1 MRTDRRGD
9 RHLLRQLYAHTAQPR
24 GNGDA
29 ARCRCASLVA
39 SLPRAR
45 PLRHPSARGCRYCS
59 CCTRAHKQPLA
70 SEGGLHL
77 CSGLCGDLLPL
88 STPLPPCL
96 VRASFAPER
105 SKPSHAR
112 SSDVA
117 SVHHSLSAANF
128 ITSHSPGYALPLL
141 EITNSRCTSS
151 FAQGSSFVTQARSL
165 VSVAPA
171 PVSCVNCKQPQR
183 QSGGCGGCTCTASVR
198 REPAWT
204 ALCARVMCLRKTQSR
219 GTGHKGGENTQ
230 ERQLRLHC
238 DSLSSPDYT
247 AGHEGT
253 NQLPL
258 VLIAV
263 SRPRQRAVLI

>member
-1 MRTDRRGD
+1 MRTARRGD

-29 ARCRCASLVA
+29 ARCRCASLIA

-171 PVSCVNCKQPQR
+171 PVSCVNSKQPPNANQADVGVVPVPR
-183 QSGGCGGCTCTASVR
+183 ASVGSQLGR
-198 REPAWT
+198 PCVCEGHVFTQNTVPWDG
-204 ALCARVMCLRKTQSR
+204 ARGAKT
-219 GTGHKGGENTQ
+219 HKN
-230 ERQLRLHC
+230 
-238 DSLSSPDYT
+238 DSYVYT
-247 AGHEGT
+247 ATPSPPPTIQQGT
-253 NQLPL
+253 
-258 VLIAV
+258 
-263 SRPRQRAVLI
+263 RAQTSYHSS